1 MWDIGIVIILL
12 YTATFAPFKTAF
24 LEDDESSKGV
34 LAFEF
39 VVDSMFLIDIV
50 VTFITPFKRLN
61 GSFETRFKYIAL
73 NYISGAFWIDI
84 IASFPT

>member
-1 MWDIGIVIILL
+1 ML
-12 YTATFAPFKTAF
+12 YTATYAPFKTAF
-24 LEDDESSKGV
+24 LEDEDSSRAV

-50 VTFITPFKRLN
+50 FTFMTPIKRLN
-61 GSFETRFKYIAL
+61 GSLETRFKNIGL